1 MAASQCDTAA
11 EVERVVGDAA
21 VGEVEDA
28 AEVEGADADKGADPQ
43 VKRLAKKK
51 TSEKCSQK

>member
-1 MAASQCDTAA
+1 MAASHDDTAA
-11 EVERVVGDAA
+11 EVEAVGGDAA
-21 VGEVEDA
+21 VGEVEEA
-28 AEVEGADADKGADPQ
+28 AEVEGAEVDKGADPQ